1 MLGQY
6 FYNESLRKTIIAFGS
21 MFNDIYVTRRNSAG
35 TGVQTLKV
43 PLAYGPKQDFNRF
56 IPIII
61 KACIKNEKFPCSK
74 GNQIRDYIHVEDVV
88 GAIHKTLVSKNAR
101 GKIINIG
108 SGKPRNLKS
117 IIKYVKKATKG
128 GHPQFDKIKLRKDE
142 VLKIYPN
149 INKAKL
155 NIKWKPKILFKK
167 GLEQTIRSYGKL
179 R

>member
-1 MLGQY
+1 MP
-6 FYNESLRKTIIAFGS
+6 S
-21 MFNDIYVTRRNSAG
+21 
-35 TGVQTLKV
+35 
-43 PLAYGPKQDFNRF
+43 
-56 IPIII
+56 
-61 KACIKNEKFPCSK
+61 SK
-74 GNQIRDYIHVEDVV
+74 GFENHEDIDLYWGGDFIRDYIHVEDVV
-88 GAIHKTLVSKNAR
+88 EAIHKTLVSKNAR

-117 IIKYVKKATKG
+117 IIKYVKKTTKG
-128 GHPQFDKIKLRKDE
+128 GHPQFGKIKLRKDE